1 MQYNSQP
8 PRRPPNGHRRPMAQG
23 APNPRANPQN
33 PPRVRRDATQDY
45 ARRKAAYE
53 RQMAEKR
60 RREAQRKR
68 KVQIFWGRVLVFFV
82 ILLLLP
88 SV

>member
-45 ARRKAAYE
+45 ARRKAA
-53 RQMAEKR
+53 
-60 RREAQRKR
+60 
-68 KVQIFWGRVLVFFV
+68 
-82 ILLLLP
+82 
-88 SV
+88 